1 MKCYHIHCKGGIQMN
16 YVTLGQLSNF
26 MWYIQRFQ
34 VKDDKGN
41 ILFDGVNSELQSVVY
56 ADIRNRWVRGFGSI
70 DDVLIVTI
78 I

>member
-1 MKCYHIHCKGGIQMN
+1 MN
-16 YVTLGQLSNF
+16 NITLGQLSYF

-41 ILFDGVNSELQSVVY
+41 ILFDGVNSELQSIVY

-70 DDVLIVTI
+70 DDVLIVTMI
-78 I
+78 

>member
-1 MKCYHIHCKGGIQMN
+1 MN

-26 MWYIQRFQ
+26 MWYVQKIQ
-34 VKDDKGN
+34 VKDERDN
-41 ILFDGVNSELQSVVY
+41 ILFDGVNSQLQSD
-56 ADIRNRWVRGFGSI
+56 ADIRNRWVSGFGSL

>member
-1 MKCYHIHCKGGIQMN
+1 MN

-26 MWYIQRFQ
+26 MWYVQKIQ
-34 VKDDKGN
+34 VKDEKDN
-41 ILFDGVNSELQSVVY
+41 ILFDGVNSQLQSVTCK
-56 ADIRNRWVRGFGSI
+56 DIYNRWVRGFGSI

>member
-1 MKCYHIHCKGGIQMN
+1 MN
-16 YVTLGQLSNF
+16 NITLGQLSNF

-41 ILFDGVNSELQSVVY
+41 ILFDGVNGELQSVVY
-56 ADIRNRWVRGFGSI
+56 TDIRNRWVRGFGSI

>member
-1 MKCYHIHCKGGIQMN
+1 MN
-16 YVTLGQLSNF
+16 NITLGQLSNF

-56 ADIRNRWVRGFGSI
+56 GDIRNRWVRGFGSI

>member
-1 MKCYHIHCKGGIQMN
+1 MN
-16 YVTLGQLSNF
+16 YITLGQLSNF

-56 ADIRNRWVRGFGSI
+56 KDIRNRWVRGFGSI

>member
-1 MKCYHIHCKGGIQMN
+1 MN
-16 YVTLGQLSNF
+16 YFTLGQLSNF
-26 MWYIQRFQ
+26 MWYVQKIQ
-34 VKDDKGN
+34 VKDEKDN
-41 ILFDGVNSELQSVVY
+41 ILFDGVNSELQSD

>member
-1 MKCYHIHCKGGIQMN
+1 MN
-16 YVTLGQLSNF
+16 NITLGQLSNF

-34 VKDDKGN
+34 VKDDNGN

-56 ADIRNRWVRGFGSI
+56 AEIRNRWVSGFGSI
-70 DDVLIVTI
+70 NDVLIVTI

>member
-1 MKCYHIHCKGGIQMN
+1 MN

-26 MWYIQRFQ
+26 MWYIQKIQ
-34 VKDDKGN
+34 VKDEKYN
-41 ILFDGVNSELQSVVY
+41 ILFDGVNSQLQSVTCK
-56 ADIRNRWVRGFGSI
+56 DILNRWVRGFGSI

>member
-1 MKCYHIHCKGGIQMN
+1 MN
-16 YVTLGQLSNF
+16 NITLGQLSNF

-41 ILFDGVNSELQSVVY
+41 ILFDGGNSEIQSVVY

>member
-1 MKCYHIHCKGGIQMN
+1 MN

-26 MWYIQRFQ
+26 MWYVQKIR
-34 VKDDKGN
+34 VKDEKDN
-41 ILFDGVNSELQSVVY
+41 ILFDGVNSHLQSD

>member
-1 MKCYHIHCKGGIQMN
+1 MN

-26 MWYIQRFQ
+26 MWYVQKIQ
-34 VKDDKGN
+34 VKDERDN
-41 ILFDGVNSELQSVVY
+41 ILFDGVNSQLQSD

>member
-1 MKCYHIHCKGGIQMN
+1 MN
-16 YVTLGQLSNF
+16 YITLGQLSNI

-41 ILFDGVNSELQSVVY
+41 VLFDGVNSELQSIVY
-56 ADIRNRWVRGFGSI
+56 KDIRNRWVHGFGSI